1 MKKFILATAAIV
13 LGLTV
18 GSAILGNNKASAAQE
33 CKVTTVGTKNGSNGP
48 DRKFVVKDGK
58 ATIKFNVTG
67 SDGCVHPTLM
77 LKSWYSPSAD
87 GSPHNAQRLFKKVEK
102 KVGRGNNQSMTVALP
117 ATGCYYQVDLER
129 AVASGKPEMLGFTL
143 GGEKNCVPKD
153 KEHKY
158 TCDLLSVTADA
169 NRKVTVTGLRT
180 SVTNAEYKYAV
191 INWGDGQTARVS
203 GNPTGQT
210 HTFAKDGTF
219 TIQAT
224 AYFTFIGDFGNERL
238 VSATGPGC
246 TQQVTFTTEKPPVVK
261 ITVCELATKKLITI
275 DKTAYDAAKHT
286 TDLTKCQTTTTPTT
300 PTAPST
306 PEALPSTG
314 AGGMAMIF
322 ATVTAISSAAYKFV
336 LVRRG
341 F

>member
-13 LGLTV
+13 LGITL
-18 GSAILGNNKASAAQE
+18 GSAVLGNNKAAAAQE

-67 SDGCVHPTLM
+67 NGCVHPTLM
-77 LKSWYSPSAD
+77 LKSWYSPSRD

-102 KVGRGNNQSMTVALP
+102 KVGLGNNQSMTVALP
-117 ATGCYYQVDLER
+117 AEGCFYQVDLER
-129 AVASGKPEMLGFTL
+129 AVANGKPEMLGFTL

-158 TCDLLSVTADA
+158 SCDVLGVTADV

-191 INWGDGQTARVS
+191 INWGDGQTSRVT

-246 TQQVTFTTEKPPVVK
+246 TQQVTFKPEQPPVVN

-275 DKTAYDAAKHT
+275 KKSDYDATKHT
-286 TDLTKCQTTTTPTT
+286 TDLTKCQTTPVTPTTPTT
-300 PTAPST
+300 P
-306 PEALPSTG
+306 EALPNTG
-314 AGGMAMIF
+314 AGGMAMVF
-322 ATVTAISSAAYKFV
+322 ASVTAIASAAYKFV
-336 LVRRG
+336 IIRRG
-341 F
+341 L